1 MYYFYGLNKGEE
13 CEVEIEEGKILTIK
27 LIDIGRYKRKWI

>member
-1 MYYFYGLNKGEE
+1 MKDEE

-27 LIDIGRYKRKWI
+27 LIDIGNIKENGKNSII